1 METTLTASEAQQ
13 LFEEKIQ
20 RLRTEQG
27 QVERARN
34 ASVEERDK
42 AEHEVRTLQKE
53 KADLIEEIASL
64 KSSKDQITHG
74 LAEHRKNVE
83 SSLNKQET
91 EAQSVIDQAIQ
102 IQAKIAADRQAVQQL
117 RAQLTGIKDTLR
129 TDIATLPSAITTL
142 VQKTLDALT
151 AIPD

>member
-42 AEHEVRTLQKE
+42 AEQKE

-91 EAQSVIDQAIQ
+91 EAQSVIDQAAQ

>member
-27 QVERARN
+27 QVERSTQV
-34 ASVEERDK
+34 SVEERDK
-42 AEHEVRTLQKE
+42 AQHEVRVLQKE
-53 KADLIEEIASL
+53 KSDLIEELATL
-64 KSSKDQITHG
+64 TARKDQITHG

-91 EAQSVIDQAIQ
+91 AAQGVIDQALQ
-102 IQAKIAADRQAVQQL
+102 IQAKIDADRQAVQQL

-129 TDIATLPSAITTL
+129 TDIAALPSAITTL